1 MKTTNKK
8 IFAIAMIALMLSVS
22 FVMMPND
29 DDGLDAVVGD
39 GGSYSYTINYDPSL
53 MSTTSAAIS
62 VANMT
67 PISHTG
73 TPITVSSMN
82 EGSWTWNTTTGK
94 GPFNSFYAAFDIN
107 NGNAFYAVLDPYN
120 LTKTI
125 LGDDLP
131 APLTRWN
138 IMWVLPT
145 VYISSTATTLTLSN
159 DSSSGT
165 AYAHTINGHVYKYV
179 AFGVYEASTTIIDN
193 QTVLTSTTGTIP
205 AASTTRGTY
214 REYAH
219 NYTMDSS
226 LSTDVS
232 YPAYSMQWNFDQ
244 WMLYRSICFALMEDF
259 NSQKIVG
266 NGHAY
271 TDNATYLYTT
281 GATDAYGPY
290 SGNPGTISDATT
302 ASAYGSDSVKIF
314 LENTWGAVC
323 EFVDGVLYSNDDDGV
338 YIDSSDN
345 PTDLTT
351 GSYVTYIPFSTTIS
365 MGFPLSIETSSGRLW
380 NHPGTTVGG
389 STSTGTADYMS
400 VPYPNVGAD
409 TVLRVGGVCV
419 SSWDDCE
426 DIGISYIDATL
437 LPSSARFGS
446 RLAFVFD
453 ADPTSTVTALVDP
466 SGYGTLSASTIS
478 DIPYGSS
485 LTVSNNTLTVNG
497 TTITA
502 TKTADDDQWT
512 YAFDGWYIGA
522 SKITSTVYVTEDTS
536 VTAKFTRTLTLHTA
550 IVESN
555 NTNYGVVSVGQLTG
569 IPYGELFTVNG
580 TTLMIYNKSVVA
592 LTNPA
597 TVEYQYSFDSFQT
610 QGVPITTGM
619 AMTSDMTIRA
629 VFTASMITHTVI
641 IQSNNDN
648 YGTVNDMI
656 IPDVPGGSEFT
667 VNGNILELLTE
678 EFTATPNNADAQYTY
693 SFVGW
698 YDALTG
704 GNQIETGDTVTSN
717 MNVYARFAATTN
729 QYTVSVASNNIGYGT
744 VAPSSVSNVPYG
756 TAITVS
762 GNTMNVNG
770 TTVTATPKA
779 MTASTEYSFVEWQV
793 NGTPIT
799 NSYTVTGATS
809 VTAVFSHSTRNYTV
823 NFTVD
828 APDNGQ
834 VSPSYLTVP
843 YGTHFSVSGD
853 DLILN
858 GSTIRATAIDTEQ
871 YTSVFSGWYDAET
884 GGNEIT
890 SSTSVTGAMTV
901 YARFALTVQEYTVTT
916 AVNDPV
922 YGTVSP
928 ASVSNVPYGSVFTI
942 AANMLFIDGQTITAT
957 PNDGT
962 GDYVYRFSSWQIDG
976 VDIESGVTVLEG
988 PVTVTAVFVVGV
1000 DPNHAILR
1008 YNMNGGS
1015 GSIPQQEYTKVG
1027 DETTHAFEISGTEP
1041 KRTNF
1046 DFIGWALSP
1055 DATDAAYQPGDE
1067 ITVNLGDITTLYA
1080 VWELNSSV
1088 VPIKTI
1094 IMIIPTLLFIL
1105 VAVMVIR
1112 SYSNRTE

>member
-39 GGSYSYTINYDPSL
+39 GGSYSYTITYDPSL

-73 TPITVSSMN
+73 TPTTVSSMN

-107 NGNAFYAVLDPYN
+107 NGNAFYAVLNPYN

-125 LGDDLP
+125 LGDDLT

-145 VYISSTATTLTLSN
+145 VYVSSTATSLTLSN
-159 DSSSGT
+159 DPSSGT
-165 AYAHTINGHVYKYV
+165 AYAHTIDGHVYKYV
-179 AFGVYEASTTIIDN
+179 AIGVYEGSTTTVSN
-193 QTVLTSTTGTIP
+193 KAVLTSTTGTTP
-205 AASTTRGTY
+205 AASQTR
-214 REYAH
+214 EVFQQQAH
-219 NYTMDSS
+219 NYTMSSS
-226 LSTDVS
+226 LNVNSQN
-232 YPAYSMQWNFDQ
+232 PAHSMIWNFDMWQ
-244 WMLYRSICFALMEDF
+244 LYKACCFTLMEDF
-259 NSQKIVG
+259 NSQNVVG
-266 NGHAY
+266 NGHSYSNSTRAF
-271 TDNATYLYTT
+271 TSGQLNTS
-281 GATDAYGPY
+281 GPY
-290 SGNPGTISDATT
+290 AGLPAQVVDDNT
-302 ASAYGSDSVKIF
+302 ALAYGSDSAKLF
-314 LENTWGAVC
+314 LENTWGGLWD
-323 EFVDGVLYSNDDDGV
+323 FVGGAFFGGVNSIYINSSSNPNDEHSGA
-338 YIDSSDN
+338 
-345 PTDLTT
+345 
-351 GSYVTYIPFSTTIS
+351 YVTNVVWASSIQ
-365 MGFPLSIETSSGRLW
+365 MGYPTSIQNNVTRVWGFQGS
-380 NHPGTTVGG
+380 TVGG
-389 STSTGTADYMS
+389 TNTTGTTDYIWVSADGDRNLY
-400 VPYPNVGAD
+400 
-409 TVLRVGGVCV
+409 VGGSAASAWASSNRSGV
-419 SSWDDCE
+419 SYTSASDTLTRSAG
-426 DIGISYIDATL
+426 DIGA
-437 LPSSARFGS
+437 

-453 ADPTSTVTALVDP
+453 ADPAFDLTLNADP
-466 SGYGTLSASTIS
+466 NGYGTVSSGSVA
-478 DIPYGSS
+478 DIPYGSTV
-485 LTVSNNTLTVNG
+485 TVSNNTLAVNG
-497 TTITA
+497 ITITA
-502 TKTADDDQWT
+502 TKTADDDHWT
-512 YAFDGWYIGA
+512 YAFDGWYNGS
-522 SKITSTVYVTEDTS
+522 SKITSTINVTNDMTI
-536 VTAKFTRTLTLHTA
+536 TAKFTRTLTLHTA

-580 TTLMIYNKSVVA
+580 TTLTIYNKSVVA

-597 TVEYQYSFDSFQT
+597 TVQYQYSFDSFQT
-610 QGVPITTGM
+610 EGIPITTGM

-648 YGTVNDMI
+648 YGTVNDTV

-667 VNGNILELLTE
+667 VDGNVLELLTQ

-704 GNQIETGDTVTSN
+704 GSEIETGDTVTSN

-729 QYTVSVASNNIGYGT
+729 EYTVSIASNNIGYGT
-744 VAPSSVSNVPYG
+744 VAPSTVSNVPYG

-799 NSYTVTGATS
+799 NSYTVVGATS
-809 VTAVFSHSTRNYTV
+809 ITAVFTHATRNYTV

-843 YGTHFSVSGD
+843 YGTYFSVSGD

-858 GSTIRATAIDTEQ
+858 GSTIKATAIDTEQ

-890 SSTSVTGAMTV
+890 SSTAVSGAMTV
-901 YARFALTVQEYTVTT
+901 YARFDLTVQEYTVTAT
-916 AVNDPV
+916 VNDPV
-922 YGTVSP
+922 YGAVSP
-928 ASVSNVPYGSVFTI
+928 TSVSNVPYGSVFTI
-942 AANMLFIDGQTITAT
+942 TSNMLFIDGQTITAT
-957 PNDGT
+957 PNEGD

-976 VDIESGVTVLEG
+976 VDIESGVTATDG

-1000 DPNHAILR
+1000 DTNHAILR
-1008 YNMNGGS
+1008 YNMNGGF

-1027 DETTHAFEISGTEP
+1027 DETEYAFEISSTEP
-1041 KRTNF
+1041 KRTNW
-1046 DFIGWALSP
+1046 DFMGWALSP
-1055 DATDAAYQPGDE
+1055 TATDAAYQPGDE
-1067 ITVNLGDITTLYA
+1067 ITVSLGDIVTLYA
-1080 VWELNSSV
+1080 VWELNPSV

-1094 IMIIPTLLFIL
+1094 ILIIPTLLFIL
-1105 VAVMVIR
+1105 VAVMIIR
-1112 SYSNRTE
+1112 SYTNRSE

>member
-1 MKTTNKK
+1 
-8 IFAIAMIALMLSVS
+8 MIALMLSVS

-73 TPITVSSMN
+73 TPTTVSSMN

-107 NGNAFYAVLDPYN
+107 NGNAFYAVLNPYN
-120 LTKTI
+120 LTQTI

-145 VYISSTATTLTLSN
+145 VYVSSTATSLTLSN

-165 AYAHTINGHVYKYV
+165 AYAHTIDGHVYKYV
-179 AFGVYEASTTIIDN
+179 AIGVYEGSTTTVGN
-193 QTVLTSTTGTIP
+193 KTVLTSTTGTIP
-205 AASTTRGTY
+205 AGSQLRSTF

-219 NYTMDSS
+219 NYTMNSS
-226 LSTDVS
+226 LDVTNPS
-232 YPAYSMQWNFDQ
+232 HSMIWNFDQ
-244 WMLYRSICFALMEDF
+244 YSLYKLCCFMLMEDF
-259 NSQKIVG
+259 NSQNIVG
-266 NGHAY
+266 NGRVY
-271 TDNATYLYTT
+271 DGGSGSTFDYST
-281 GATDAYGPY
+281 GVLDSYGPY
-290 SGNPGTISDATT
+290 AGLPATITSNETAQIYGTDA
-302 ASAYGSDSVKIF
+302 VKLF
-314 LENTWGAVC
+314 LENVWGGRWD
-323 EFVDGVLYSNDDDGV
+323 FVDGIVGNVSTTIYL
-338 YIDSSDN
+338 DSSSN
-345 PTDLTT
+345 PTDSST
-351 GSYVTYIPFSTTIS
+351 GEYVTTINWQS
-365 MGFPLSIETSSGRLW
+365 PLQYGYPVSIQNDLTRIWGFPGSNVNGGTSNTGLSDIISQSNQNTATTLFVG
-380 NHPGTTVGG
+380 GTTWNTYTNAITYGLNNVRINDPLTFGF
-389 STSTGTADYMS
+389 SSITA
-400 VPYPNVGAD
+400 
-409 TVLRVGGVCV
+409 
-419 SSWDDCE
+419 
-426 DIGISYIDATL
+426 
-437 LPSSARFGS
+437 

-453 ADPTSTVTALVDP
+453 ADPAFDLTLNADP
-466 SGYGTLSASTIS
+466 NGYGTVSSGSVA
-478 DIPYGSS
+478 DIPYGSTV
-485 LTVSNNTLTVNG
+485 TVSNNTLTVNG
-497 TTITA
+497 STITA
-502 TKTADDDQWT
+502 TKTADDDHWT
-512 YAFDGWYIGA
+512 YAFDGWYNGS
-522 SKITSTVYVTEDTS
+522 SKITSSFRLSTDMTI
-536 VTAKFTRTLTLHTA
+536 TAKFTRTLTLHTA

-580 TTLMIYNKSVVA
+580 TTLTIYNKSVVA

-610 QGVPITTGM
+610 QGIPITTGM

-648 YGTVNDMI
+648 YGTVNDTI

-667 VNGNILELLTE
+667 VDGNVLELLTQ

-809 VTAVFSHSTRNYTV
+809 ITAVFTYSTRNYTV

-828 APDNGQ
+828 APDNGS

-843 YGTHFSVSGD
+843 YGTNFSVSGD

-928 ASVSNVPYGSVFTI
+928 ASVTNVPYGSVFTI

-957 PNDGT
+957 PKDGT

-976 VDIESGVTVLEG
+976 VDIESGVTATDG

-1000 DPNHAILR
+1000 DSNHAILR
-1008 YNMNGGS
+1008 YNMNGGF

-1027 DETTHAFEISGTEP
+1027 DETNHAFEISGTEP

-1055 DATDAAYQPGDE
+1055 TATDAAYQPGDE

-1105 VAVMVIR
+1105 LAVMVIR

>member
-1 MKTTNKK
+1 
-8 IFAIAMIALMLSVS
+8 MIALMLSVS

-73 TPITVSSMN
+73 TPTTVSSMN

-107 NGNAFYAVLDPYN
+107 NGNAFYAVLNPYN

-145 VYISSTATTLTLSN
+145 VYVSSTATSLTLSN
-159 DSSSGT
+159 NSSSGT
-165 AYAHTINGHVYKYV
+165 AYAHTIDGHVYNYL
-179 AFGVYEASTTIIDN
+179 AIGVYLGSTTTVGTT
-193 QTVLTSTTGTIP
+193 TVLTSTTGTIP
-205 AASTTRGTY
+205 AGNETLSTFRT
-214 REYAH
+214 YAH
-219 NYTMDSS
+219 NYVMDTS
-226 LSTDVS
+226 LGDT
-232 YPAYSMQWNFDQ
+232 YQAHSMLWNFDMI
-244 WMLYRSICFALMEDF
+244 MLYKQISFSLMENY
-259 NSQKIVG
+259 NSQNSVG
-266 NGHAY
+266 NGY
-271 TDNATYLYTT
+271 VYDIDNLPDKIN
-281 GATDAYGPY
+281 GSLNNYGPY
-290 SGNPGTISDATT
+290 AGNPAVIVDAAT
-302 ASAYGSDSVKIF
+302 ASSYGSDSVKLFI
-314 LENTWGAVC
+314 EDAWGNHWQ
-323 EFVDGVLYSNDDDGV
+323 FVDGAIFNSNLGV
-338 YIDSSDN
+338 YIDSSSN
-345 PTDLTT
+345 PADSTM
-351 GSYVTYIPFSTTIS
+351 GAYVTYFEFNSPLQRSYPTTIQNNNS
-365 MGFPLSIETSSGRLW
+365 RVWGFQGSSG
-380 NHPGTTVGG
+380 G
-389 STSTGTADYMS
+389 SGSSSIGTADSMWNDESSGLY
-400 VPYPNVGAD
+400 VYE
-409 TVLRVGGVCV
+409 TGGTAQSNENSCV
-419 SSWDDCE
+419 AYGLNYTRTSNPLSF
-426 DIGISYIDATL
+426 DIAAQNTT
-437 LPSSARFGS
+437 S

-453 ADPTSTVTALVDP
+453 AGPAFDLTLNADPN
-466 SGYGTLSASTIS
+466 GYGTVSSGSVT
-478 DIPYGSS
+478 DIPYGSTV
-485 LTVSNNTLTVNG
+485 TVSNNTLTVNG
-497 TTITA
+497 STITA
-502 TKTADDDQWT
+502 TKTADDDHWT
-512 YAFDGWYIGA
+512 YAFDGWYNGS
-522 SKITSTVYVTEDTS
+522 SKITSSFRLSTDMTI
-536 VTAKFTRTLTLHTA
+536 TAKFTRTLTLHTA

-580 TTLMIYNKSVVA
+580 TTLTIYNKSVVA
-592 LTNPA
+592 LINPA

-770 TTVTATPKA
+770 TTVTATPRA

-799 NSYTVTGATS
+799 NSYIVTGATS

-843 YGTHFSVSGD
+843 YGTNFSVSGD

-858 GSTIRATAIDTEQ
+858 GSTITATAIDTEQ

-976 VDIESGVTVLEG
+976 VDIESGVTVLES

-1000 DPNHAILR
+1000 DTNHAILR
-1008 YNMNGGS
+1008 YNMNGGP
-1015 GSIPQQEYTKVG
+1015 GSIPQQDYTKVG
-1027 DETTHAFEISGTEP
+1027 DETTHTFEISGTEP

-1067 ITVNLGDITTLYA
+1067 ITVNLGNITTLYA
-1080 VWELNSSV
+1080 VWELDSSV

>member
-1 MKTTNKK
+1 
-8 IFAIAMIALMLSVS
+8 MIALMLSVS

-73 TPITVSSMN
+73 TPTTVSSMN

-145 VYISSTATTLTLSN
+145 VYISSTATSLTLSN

-165 AYAHTINGHVYKYV
+165 AYAHTIDGHVYKYV
-179 AFGVYEASTTIIDN
+179 AIGVYEGSTTTLDN
-193 QTVLTSTTGTIP
+193 KTVLTSTTGTMP
-205 AASTTRGTY
+205 VVSVNRETFRG
-214 REYAH
+214 YAH
-219 NYTMDSS
+219 NYTMSPTLNDSS
-226 LSTDVS
+226 L
-232 YPAYSMQWNFDQ
+232 YQAHSMLWNFDQ
-244 WMLYRSICFALMEDF
+244 WMLFKDICFALMEDF
-259 NSQKIVG
+259 NSENHVG
-266 NGHAY
+266 NGHAFKSSTTY
-271 TDNATYLYTT
+271 SFEAGALNAS
-281 GATDAYGPY
+281 GPY
-290 SGNPGTISDATT
+290 AGLPALITSDST
-302 ASAYGSDSVKIF
+302 ALSYGSDSVKLFI
-314 LENTWGAVC
+314 ENAWGGVWD
-323 EFVDGVLYSNDDDGV
+323 FVDGAVFNGKDGV
-338 YIDSSDN
+338 YLDSSSN
-345 PTDLTT
+345 PTDAHT
-351 GSYVTYIPFSTTIS
+351 GTYITYYAWPNAIQNGYSIS
-365 MGFPLSIETSSGRLW
+365 IQTDSARVWGYQGS
-380 NHPGTTVGG
+380 TVGG
-389 STSTGTADYMS
+389 SDTTGTADYIYTHPDADRVFS
-400 VPYPNVGAD
+400 VGGGGGANWTNSVMFGLNYTQTT
-409 TVLRVGGVCV
+409 TVL
-419 SSWDDCE
+419 
-426 DIGISYIDATL
+426 SYAGAYI
-437 LPSSARFGS
+437 GS

-453 ADPTSTVTALVDP
+453 ADPAFDLTLNADP
-466 SGYGTLSASTIS
+466 NGYGTVSSGSIA
-478 DIPYGSS
+478 DIPYGSTI
-485 LTVSNNTLTVNG
+485 TVSNNTLTVNG
-497 TTITA
+497 TTVTA
-502 TKTADDDQWT
+502 TKTADDDHWT
-512 YAFDGWYIGA
+512 YAFDGWYNGS
-522 SKITSTVYVTEDTS
+522 SKITSSFRLSSDMTI
-536 VTAKFTRTLTLHTA
+536 TAKFTRTLTLHTA

-580 TTLMIYNKSVVA
+580 TTLTIYNKSVVA
-592 LTNPA
+592 LINPA

-656 IPDVPGGSEFT
+656 IPDVPGGSAFT

-770 TTVTATPKA
+770 TTVTATPRA

-799 NSYTVTGATS
+799 NSYIVTGATS

-976 VDIESGVTVLEG
+976 VDIESGVTATDG

-1000 DPNHAILR
+1000 DSNHAILR

-1046 DFIGWALSP
+1046 DFMGWALSP

-1105 VAVMVIR
+1105 VAVMIIR
-1112 SYSNRTE
+1112 SYTGRSE

>member
-1 MKTTNKK
+1 
-8 IFAIAMIALMLSVS
+8 MIALMLSVS

-73 TPITVSSMN
+73 TPTTVSSMN

-107 NGNAFYAVLDPYN
+107 NGNAFYAVLNPYN

-145 VYISSTATTLTLSN
+145 VYVASTATSLTLSN
-159 DSSSGT
+159 NPSSGT
-165 AYAHTINGHVYKYV
+165 AYAHTIDGHVYKYV
-179 AFGVYEASTTIIDN
+179 AIGVYEGSTTTLDN
-193 QTVLTSTTGTIP
+193 KTVLTSTTGTTP
-205 AASTTRGTY
+205 ANHTTRPDFQQ
-214 REYAH
+214 YAH
-219 NYTMDSS
+219 NYTLSS
-226 LSTDVS
+226 TLDVS
-232 YPAYSMQWNFDQ
+232 SQGPAHSMIWNYDMWQ
-244 WMLYRSICFALMEDF
+244 LYKLCSFTLMEDF
-259 NSQKIVG
+259 NSQNHVG
-266 NGHAY
+266 NGHVY
-271 TDNATYLYTT
+271 TVSSSLFGT
-281 GATDAYGPY
+281 GALNAAGPY
-290 SGNPGTISDATT
+290 AGLPARITDDSNLIT
-302 ASAYGSDSVKIF
+302 YGSDSVKLF
-314 LENTWGAVC
+314 LENAWGGLGEYVGGAVI
-323 EFVDGVLYSNDDDGV
+323 DSNTGI
-338 YIDSSDN
+338 YIDSSNFPNDN
-345 PTDLTT
+345 HT
-351 GSYVTYIPFSTTIS
+351 GAFVTHISWATPIPA
-365 MGFPLSIETSSGRLW
+365 SSGTSISIQSDNSRVWGFNGSTMGGSDITGLSDW
-380 NHPGTTVGG
+380 IWIGNSGEYSIFVGG
-389 STSTGTADYMS
+389 NAGSAY
-400 VPYPNVGAD
+400 
-409 TVLRVGGVCV
+409 
-419 SSWDDCE
+419 SSAVRA
-426 DIGISYIDATL
+426 GISYSVSNGGFTS
-437 LPSSARFGS
+437 PNNVVGT

-453 ADPTSTVTALVDP
+453 ADPAFDLTFNASP
-466 SGYGTLSASTIS
+466 NGYGTVSSGSVA
-478 DIPYGSS
+478 DIPYGSTV
-485 LTVSNNTLTVNG
+485 TVSNNTLTVNG
-497 TTITA
+497 STITA
-502 TKTADDDQWT
+502 TKTADDDHWT
-512 YAFDGWYIGA
+512 YAFDGWYNGS
-522 SKITSTVYVTEDTS
+522 SKITSSFRLSTDMTI
-536 VTAKFTRTLTLHTA
+536 TAKFTRTLTLHTA

-580 TTLMIYNKSVVA
+580 TTLTIYNKSVVA
-592 LTNPA
+592 LINPA

-656 IPDVPGGSEFT
+656 IPDVPGGSAFT

-704 GNQIETGDTVTSN
+704 GNRIETGDTVTSN

-729 QYTVSVASNNIGYGT
+729 QYTASVASNNIGYGT
-744 VAPSSVSNVPYG
+744 VAPTSVSNVPYG

-762 GNTMNVNG
+762 GNTMTVNG
-770 TTVTATPKA
+770 TTVTATPRA

-799 NSYTVTGATS
+799 NSYIVTGATS

-843 YGTHFSVSGD
+843 YGTNFSVSGD

-1008 YNMNGGS
+1008 YNMNGGP

-1046 DFIGWALSP
+1046 DFKGWALSP

-1080 VWELNSSV
+1080 VWELDSSV